1 MALDNH
7 RWVQLDLQLLAEFRH
22 ALCLVL
28 PAAVGEQNE
37 RNAVVFQE
45 RQGLCGAGNG
55 FRSS

>member
-28 PAAVGEQNE
+28 PAAVGEENE

-45 RQGLCGAGNG
+45 
-55 FRSS
+55 